1 MKAFTVWLWLVS
13 LWEAWEAS
21 CKRDLKQND
30 RQVQLVEALCRR
42 KYAGRPLA
50 GLRAEY
56 RIHVAGLLLM
66 WRRVPKPVQLATLG
80 TIVGMFA
87 TAAGMPDC
95 GPLLGTVG
103 GRRLRDEVPGLAK
116 TLDAVDATA
125 LLDRLQTY
133 RPTGR
138 QGYPLNALWRAYLL
152 SFVLDLPSTN
162 ALIRRLHDD
171 QKLRLLC
178 GFSNL
183 PHRTTFNRFNT
194 RLSDH
199 RDLVEDCMAVLT
211 ARLRDLLPG
220 LGEKVAVDSTTVRSH
235 SNPHRRNRQTGQVS
249 DPEASWTA
257 KNSAGGKD
265 QKEWSWGYKFHLMAD
280 ATYGIPLYGY
290 TTTASRNDSPELPRL
305 MDKATETLSW
315 LNPRYVMADKGY
327 DSRANHEA
335 AADHDAVLICP
346 ARRQANRALYEG
358 IYTEKGVPACI
369 GMVEMDYVRSDPQ
382 KGHLY
387 RCRREACHL
396 VTRKGVRY
404 CADEVWENRR
414 DNPRLFGPLRQKS
427 PKWKAL
433 YRLRQAVERVYKG
446 MKESRRLE
454 RHCIRGLRKISLHA
468 AMSVLA
474 FAATVL
480 LKTLAGAPDPR
491 WMVRRVA

>member
-178 GFSNL
+178 PGFPIL
-183 PHRTTFNRFNT
+183 GVF
-194 RLSDH
+194 RLKGQPK
-199 RDLVEDCMAVLT
+199 RDGSIIVRSCKASQSPVNPIRDAILAVNHVSCPSLSSSGPRQWGESVLKT
-211 ARLRDLLPG
+211 SRLPG
-220 LGEKVAVDSTTVRSH
+220 ALSLLAR
-235 SNPHRRNRQTGQVS
+235 
-249 DPEASWTA
+249 
-257 KNSAGGKD
+257 
-265 QKEWSWGYKFHLMAD
+265 
-280 ATYGIPLYGY
+280 
-290 TTTASRNDSPELPRL
+290 
-305 MDKATETLSW
+305 SW
-315 LNPRYVMADKGY
+315 LHSPSAWG
-327 DSRANHEA
+327 
-335 AADHDAVLICP
+335 
-346 ARRQANRALYEG
+346 RR
-358 IYTEKGVPACI
+358 
-369 GMVEMDYVRSDPQ
+369 
-382 KGHLY
+382 
-387 RCRREACHL
+387 
-396 VTRKGVRY
+396 
-404 CADEVWENRR
+404 
-414 DNPRLFGPLRQKS
+414 
-427 PKWKAL
+427 
-433 YRLRQAVERVYKG
+433 
-446 MKESRRLE
+446 
-454 RHCIRGLRKISLHA
+454 
-468 AMSVLA
+468 
-474 FAATVL
+474 
-480 LKTLAGAPDPR
+480 
-491 WMVRRVA
+491 